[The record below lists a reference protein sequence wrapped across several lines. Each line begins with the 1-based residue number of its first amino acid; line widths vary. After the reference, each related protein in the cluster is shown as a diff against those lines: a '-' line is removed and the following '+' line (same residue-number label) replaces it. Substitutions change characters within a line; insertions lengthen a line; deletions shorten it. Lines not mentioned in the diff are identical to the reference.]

1 MVNVNKTRVGVVSNP
16 STSRSLPHWVR
27 EQVNLPDARVRSRL
41 RGNNLHLL
49 FECDPCPE
57 AEVVISSLRTALTHQ
72 ALAYFLPAGSPQV
85 YRVVVYGRTTT
96 ENSPQWTESFELH
109 ELGSGGAD
117 WSEGSSP
124 AFSSSGV
131 NLSKITPSAFIP
143 TESIPSEPMPDASHT
158 EPSSPEFS
166 STLNSELN
174 SELRS
179 DLSELPSAKATQMDA
194 SPSLRDS
201 QSLASQVLPPPLY
214 PVRET
219 VAEAEALP
227 AIAPAKSSPDPA
239 LSVEAAAQQG
249 HPAAIAHYLRS
260 ILAHLGIAIR
270 ARSEPIAKHPGE
282 SGQGLQRLIILC
294 EAAYIPEPLQLVEDL
309 AKQLRAL
316 DLQGFREALVFGQ
329 VRGEAKPEWVLRV
342 DLTPPERLLR
352 EWARWG
358 DVQAI
363 VRLLNRALRAQNLQ
377 VSALLKDVTLHLTCA
392 VMDAAEPGA
401 TPNQATAI
409 AILSPLLESL
419 TPQGLHGVALYG
431 VATPATESISDG
443 ERLSASESDTPQWVH
458 WIDLPATRIPAL
470 TTPTLTLA
478 QQGNVEALAFLLNRL
493 LNPELDRMLTTGGVR
508 AQVRRKLDV
517 LHVMTDALNCPP
529 QKQVARVIGKFVQPL
544 QIPEVVGIRV
554 YGRKAGQKLPLWSQS
569 VDFVARG
576 RLVPQATPEFAAS
589 DAYVGDLLT
598 PAGPLTVYADANAPG
613 WYGALK
619 QRLEAW
625 QQQLQRSLVHSQIFV
640 PLNVSQHMSQLAIA
654 PLESGQKSDGGIELG
669 AELPSQRQRLALV
682 WSAIGVLLVVQ
693 SDWLLGRLLQPQPV
707 QPKPLAAVPTARSS
721 GSTAAP
727 LPSPSSLPKLILR
740 KSKPADVS
748 TFNDAGFTKP
758 GESVPATPKE
768 PGQTTATAPSSP
780 SPTAL
785 KASPL
790 LPKAPASQ
798 SEGAPS
804 YPTFNSRQLD
814 EKLALYQQYMA
825 ENGGAPEVLVVGS
838 SRALRGVDP
847 AALRKFLGDQGNK
860 KVRVFNFGINGAT
873 AQVVNVLIQQ
883 MLPPEALPKL
893 IIWADGARA
902 FNSGRED
909 VTFNAI
915 AASPGFKALLAGKPP
930 IPGTLTANNRDNTR
944 SPVAKTNLQATT
956 PTSPYAQFN
965 QLLDQG
971 VGRWFMTYPQRD
983 RLKIAVRDQLAAV
996 LPKMTLLDS
1005 GHLAEATSPGATAAN
1020 APGTV
1025 LSAGQDRVD
1034 INGFLPLPNQFNP
1047 VTYYQKYAKVNGDF
1061 DSDYEDF
1068 GVRGSQ
1074 ADALLSLAQFSR
1086 QQQIALVFVNLPLTE
1101 DYLDSTRRRYE
1112 EEFQRSLLQ
1121 LSMQQGF
1128 TYRDLSAS
1136 LLTQNQFFSD
1146 PSHLNRY
1153 GGYEVARR
1161 LAQDVMIPWNKTR

>member
-16 STSRSLPHWVR
+16 ATSRSLPHWVR
-27 EQVNLPDARVRSRL
+27 EQVDLPKARVRSRL
-41 RGNNLHLL
+41 RGNSLHLL
-49 FECDPCPE
+49 FECAPCPE
-57 AEVVISSLRTALTHQ
+57 AAIVLSKLRTVLTHQ
-72 ALAYFLPAGSPQV
+72 ALACFLPAGSPQV
-85 YRVVVYGRTTT
+85 YRVVVYGRTTVQT
-96 ENSPQWTESFELH
+96 SPQWTESFELH
-109 ELGSGGAD
+109 ELVPSDLG
-117 WSEGSSP
+117 SP
-124 AFSSSGV
+124 AVSSSAV
-131 NLSKITPSAFIP
+131 HSSSSEVVPPAFVP
-143 TESIPSEPMPDASHT
+143 TETVPAVPS
-158 EPSSPEFS
+158 
-166 STLNSELN
+166 
-174 SELRS
+174 
-179 DLSELPSAKATQMDA
+179 A
-194 SPSLRDS
+194 SPSESNSESD
-201 QSLASQVLPPPLY
+201 QELAAQTLAPPLY
-214 PVRET
+214 SSHET
-219 VAEAEALP
+219 VSESKALP
-227 AIAPAKSSPDPA
+227 PIAPPELSQNPPLSPEESA
-239 LSVEAAAQQG
+239 RQG
-249 HPAAIAHYLRS
+249 HPTAIAHYLS
-260 ILAHLGIAIR
+260 STLAHLGIAIR
-270 ARSEPIAKHPGE
+270 ARLEPIEKHPGE
-282 SGQGLQRLIILC
+282 SGKGLQRLIILC

-309 AKQLRAL
+309 AKQLRSL

-363 VRLLNRALRAQNLQ
+363 VRLLNRGLRAQNLQ

-392 VMDAAEPGA
+392 VADAAQPGT
-401 TPNQATAI
+401 TPDQATAI
-409 AILSPLLESL
+409 AILSPLLESF
-419 TPQGLHGVALYG
+419 TPQGLQGVTLYG
-431 VATPATESISDG
+431 VATPDTTSISAG
-443 ERLSASESDTPQWVH
+443 ERAIDSEPDPPHWVH

-470 TTPTLTLA
+470 VTATLTLA

-517 LHVMTDALNCPP
+517 LHVMTDDLNCPP

-544 QIPEVVGIRV
+544 QIPDIVGIRV
-554 YGRKAGQKLPLWSQS
+554 YGRKAGQKQPLWSQS
-569 VDFVARG
+569 VDFVTRG

-598 PAGPLTVYADANAPG
+598 PAGPLVVYADANAPG
-613 WYGALK
+613 WYGSLQ

-625 QQQLQRSLVHSQIFV
+625 RQQLQRSLVQSQVFV
-640 PLNVSQHMSQLAIA
+640 PLKVSQIAIA
-654 PLESGQKSDGGIELG
+654 PLESAQGTDAGTDLG
-669 AELPSQRQRLALV
+669 AELPTQRQRLALV

-693 SDWLLGRLLQPQPV
+693 SDWLLGRILQPQPV
-707 QPKPLAAVPTARSS
+707 QTKPLAAVSTARPN
-721 GSTAAP
+721 AAP
-727 LPSPSSLPKLILR
+727 SPSPSSLPKLILR
-740 KSKPADVS
+740 KSQPTDGS

-758 GESVPATPKE
+758 GEIAPPAPKE
-768 PGQTTATAPSSP
+768 PDSGTPASASP

-790 LPKAPASQ
+790 LPKAPVSRLA
-798 SEGAPS
+798 GTPP

-825 ENGGAPEVLVVGS
+825 ENGGAPDVLVVGS
-838 SRALRGVDP
+838 SRALRGIDP

-860 KVRVFNFGINGAT
+860 NVRVFNLGINGAT
-873 AQVVNVLIQQ
+873 AQVVNVVIQQ

-930 IPGTLTANNRDNTR
+930 IPGTLTASARSNTQ
-944 SPVAKTNLQATT
+944 SPVAKTSLQATA
-956 PTSPYAQFN
+956 PMSPYAQFN

-971 VGRWFMTYPQRD
+971 IGRWFMTYPQRD
-983 RLKIAVRDQLAAV
+983 RLKTAVRDQFAAV
-996 LPKMTLLDS
+996 LPKTPPLDS
-1005 GHLAEATSPGATAAN
+1005 GNLAEATSPAAAAAN
-1020 APGTV
+1020 APGSV

-1047 VTYYQKYAKVNGDF
+1047 VTYYQKYAKVTGDF

-1068 GVRGSQ
+1068 GVRGAQ
-1074 ADALLSLAQFSR
+1074 ADALLALAQFAR
-1086 QQQIALVFVNLPLTE
+1086 AQQISLVFVNLPLTE

-1121 LSMQQGF
+1121 LSTQQGF
-1128 TYRDLSAS
+1128 TYRDLSNS
-1136 LLTQNQFFSD
+1136 LLTQNQLFSD

-1161 LAQDVMIPWNKTR
+1161 LAQDVMIPWDKTR